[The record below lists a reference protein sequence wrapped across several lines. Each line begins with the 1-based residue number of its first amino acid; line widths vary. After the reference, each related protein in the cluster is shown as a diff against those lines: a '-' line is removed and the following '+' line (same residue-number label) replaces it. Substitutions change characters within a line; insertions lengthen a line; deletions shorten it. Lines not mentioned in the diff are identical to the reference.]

1 MCAAILGKIVIFAG
15 VRMSL
20 PCIATA
26 RRFDVARHLPFMIG
40 SLRVGWIRRQDI
52 DLLARW
58 PEVFALHERAVV
70 LAAHLHSVEARSA
83 ALGSV
88 IAALA
93 AEGRIGGWRNETYAI
108 RNAFDDAPLAFI
120 ERAASPFFG
129 TMTYGV
135 NVNGIVRPVGGAM
148 GGETT
153 MWLARRS
160 LQKSVDPGMLDN
172 LVGGGIGWGCS
183 VPEAL
188 VKESWEESG
197 IPAELA
203 QHAMA
208 GRCLHFLHEVPSG
221 THAEQLFI
229 YDLELPADFV
239 PCNQDGEVSEHWL
252 AGPAEILQCIRGES
266 MTIYACLSVL
276 DHWWRSGNL
285 NEDDY
290 PGAAALFVAPHWPS
304 VL

>member
-1 MCAAILGKIVIFAG
+1 
-15 VRMSL
+15 MSL
-20 PCIATA
+20 PCIAAA
-26 RRFDVARHLPFMIG
+26 RRFDATRHLPFMIG
-40 SLRVGWIRRQDI
+40 PLRVGWIRLQDVE
-52 DLLARW
+52 LLARW
-58 PEVFALHERAVV
+58 PEVFALHPRQVV
-70 LAAHLHSVEARSA
+70 LAAHLQSVEDRSA

-88 IAALA
+88 INALA
-93 AEGRIGGWRNETYAI
+93 AEGRITGWRNETYAI

-135 NVNGIVRPVGGAM
+135 NVNGIVSLA
-148 GGETT
+148 GGETA

-160 LQKSVDPGMLDN
+160 LQKPIDPGLLDT

-203 QHAMA
+203 RHALA

-239 PCNQDGEVSEHWL
+239 PCNQDGEVSEHRL
-252 AGPAEILQCIRGES
+252 AGPAEVLQCLRDES
-266 MTIYACLSVL
+266 MTIYAGLSVL
-276 DHWWRSGNL
+276 DHWWRSGSL
-285 NEDDY
+285 NEGDY
-290 PGAAALFVAPHWPS
+290 PGAAALFVAPDW
-304 VL
+304 LQAL